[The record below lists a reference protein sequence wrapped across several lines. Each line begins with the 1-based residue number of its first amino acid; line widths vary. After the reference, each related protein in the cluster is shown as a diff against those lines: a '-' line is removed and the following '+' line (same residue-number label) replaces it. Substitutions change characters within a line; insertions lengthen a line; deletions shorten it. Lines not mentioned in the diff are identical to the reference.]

1 MIGVIKSEKH
11 SPSDP
16 TLKQNAMNELTG
28 KFLNGYINTMKSKYL
43 GYTNDLVGI
52 LSQFV
57 ISSP

>member
-52 LSQFV
+52 LS
-57 ISSP
+57 